1 MSEAKQQQLAT
12 LAVHAGQSPDPTTG
26 SRAVPIYQTTSY
38 LFQDAD
44 HAGRLFALKEFGN
57 IYTRIMNP
65 TTDVFEKR
73 VAALEGGAAGLATA
87 SGQAAETLALTT
99 LAAAGDEI
107 VSTTSLYGGTYNLFH
122 YTLPRLGITVKF
134 VDADDFDG
142 LRAAIN
148 DKTRAVYT
156 ETLGN
161 PKLDVVDIEK
171 LAAIA
176 HEHKLPLV
184 IDNTSASPALVR
196 PIEWGADIV
205 VNSATKFL
213 GGHGTTIGG
222 VIVDAGK
229 FDWAASGR
237 FKDFTEPDPS
247 YHGLSYTEA
256 FGPLAFILK
265 ARVQGLRDTGAA
277 LSPFNAF
284 LLLQGIETLHL
295 RLERHSAERAGRG
308 QASGAASRRGV
319 GQLSGPGIQP
329 VLTSGRRSICPP
341 ARARWSPLASRA
353 DYEAGKKL
361 IDALELFSLVANIG
375 DAKSLVIHPAS
386 TTHQQLSVEEQATT
400 GVTPE
405 LVRLSVGIEDIRDI
419 LADLDQAIEAAN
431 GHALAGA
438 TETAEPC
445 CTMSIMTEP
454 TRRDRSRRPTEAGI
468 LAAHLR
474 RRLCARR
481 APVAGV
487 RPHAGRRL
495 TLHYAVYGRLNAA
508 RDNAVLV
515 CHALSGSAL
524 VGSWWPE
531 IFAPGGG
538 SVAGS
543 RFCDLHQHAGLLLRL
558 DRARFGG
565 PGDGRHLRPG
575 FSAGFD
581 PRQCAGAGQAA
592 GLAGH
597 SPAAAGAGRL
607 DRRHAGPG
615 VGDP

>member
-1 MSEAKQQQLAT
+1 MSESKQQFAT
-12 LAVHAGQSPDPTTG
+12 LAVHAGQSPDPATG
-26 SRAVPIYQTTSY
+26 ALAVPIYQTTSY
-38 LFQDAD
+38 LFENAD

-73 VAALEGGAAGLATA
+73 VAALEGGAAALATA
-87 SGQAAETLALTT
+87 SGQAAETLVATT
-99 LAAAGDEI
+99 LASAGEEI

-122 YTLPRLGITVKF
+122 YTLPKLGITVRF
-134 VDADDFDG
+134 VDAEDFDG

-148 DKTRAVYT
+148 GKTRAIYT

-176 HEHKLPLV
+176 RENKLPLV
-184 IDNTSASPALVR
+184 IDNTSASPALAR

-205 VNSATKFL
+205 INSATKFL
-213 GGHGTTIGG
+213 GGHGTTLGG
-222 VIVDAGK
+222 IIVDAGR

-295 RLERHSAERAGRG
+295 RLERHSQNALAVARHLEQHPGVAWVNYPGLESSPHHQRALKYLPGG
-308 QASGAASRRGV
+308 KGALLTFGIKAGSVKGV
-319 GQLSGPGIQP
+319 GS
-329 VLTSGRRSICPP
+329 SF
-341 ARARWSPLASRA
+341 
-353 DYEAGKKL
+353 EAGKKL
-361 IDALELFSLVANIG
+361 INSLKLFSLVANIG

-386 TTHQQLSVEEQATT
+386 TTHAQLSAEEQEAT

-431 GHALAGA
+431 GLGF
-438 TETAEPC
+438 T
-445 CTMSIMTEP
+445 
-454 TRRDRSRRPTEAGI
+454 
-468 LAAHLR
+468 
-474 RRLCARR
+474 
-481 APVAGV
+481 VASK
-487 RPHAGRRL
+487 
-495 TLHYAVYGRLNAA
+495 N
-508 RDNAVLV
+508 
-515 CHALSGSAL
+515 
-524 VGSWWPE
+524 
-531 IFAPGGG
+531 
-538 SVAGS
+538 
-543 RFCDLHQHAGLLLRL
+543 AGLV
-558 DRARFGG
+558 AK
-565 PGDGRHLRPG
+565 
-575 FSAGFD
+575 
-581 PRQCAGAGQAA
+581 
-592 GLAGH
+592 
-597 SPAAAGAGRL
+597 
-607 DRRHAGPG
+607 
-615 VGDP
+615 